1 MDIFN
6 VYTEAIAISSIIIIS
21 YFFSYVAKK
30 TNIPS
35 VLLLIG
41 LGIGVQQLLKS
52 AEIDLGIYIM
62 EALELFGVIGLI
74 MIVLEAAL
82 DLELKKEKK
91 PLLVRSFLVALL
103 SLLVTAFAIA
113 YLFYTFLIPDFYV
126 ALLYAIP
133 LSILSSAIIIPSV
146 AGLIDSKKEFM
157 IYESTFSDILGIMFF
172 YFMIGGADAT
182 GTSEI
187 VIDVSSSIL
196 LTIVLSLVI
205 SYTLVLLLPRLQSK
219 VKLFFLISVLVLL
232 YATGKLFHLS
242 SLLIIM
248 VFGLVLNNYQ
258 VFFKGKMRKLVR
270 ADSLK
275 QITEDFHV
283 VTMETAF
290 VVRTFFFVIFGMTL
304 DFSGITHLPSL
315 YVATGVLVATY
326 AIRYLFLKLFAGQS
340 ILPQLWIAPRGL
352 ITVLLFFS
360 IPVQFQNEEFNPAIL
375 LIVILTSSFIMS
387 GGLMAKKEDIEEKD
401 ELSFDDWEEL
411 DEEIRSLTSSA
422 EKLKE

>member
-41 LGIGVQQLLKS
+41 LGIGVQRLLKS

-62 EALELFGVIGLI
+62 EALELFGVVGLI

-113 YLFYTFLIPDFYV
+113 YLFHTFLIPDFYV

-258 VFFKGKMRKLVR
+258 VFFKGKMKKLVR

-304 DFSGITHLPSL
+304 DFSGIMHPPSL
-315 YVATGVLVATY
+315 YLATGVLVATY
-326 AIRYLFLKLFAGQS
+326 VIRYLFLKLFAGQS

-360 IPVQFQNEEFNPAIL
+360 IPVQFQNPEFNPAIL

-387 GGLMAKKEDIEEKD
+387 GGLMAKKEDIEERD
-401 ELSFDDWEEL
+401 ELSFDDWDEL
-411 DEEIRSLTSSA
+411 DEEIRSLTSPA